1 MKRKQRTRI
10 KKIIACAVAGG
21 LILAVTLTAVFCG
34 AQSRY
39 RADKYNKTT
48 LTTSGGS
55 PQPDANINEIAITS
69 GEEGTVDIRFYFV
82 AGSEAEGGITACG
95 IPEYSIAFL
104 PDPLRLMVTIKGL
117 VYWDYV
123 IKGTAVD
130 ETGVVSGLF
139 QMLPQDGSGDT
150 VFYLNLAKS
159 VTFQV
164 REEPDGVLAVS
175 LKPEEMQQANGW
187 YLLADLYYEY
197 QAGEM
202 PACGF
207 TPTLCDD
214 NISVLMISEKCK
226 SREDAQ
232 QKMDE
237 LLTGVLEGEELRLVE
252 LAFGELPKYSENTDS
267 AALLNESILSI
278 DGAKTSLPLFFA
290 DARFLCWIPGSS
302 TALFVKTEDEM
313 DRLYTADKAG
323 ARHLLFDTQLATVIK
338 AVYSADGS
346 TLAYIERAG
355 DIELCSIYRADTGNI
370 TVIGG
375 QGEEEPPLGEMIL
388 GIALNDDGSKLYVIS
403 GNSMYSLKEYDVTTG
418 EVRVLDAEII
428 VESDLSYHNG
438 YLYYCDVVEEWEVVV
453 QHELTTD
460 QINVIQKGA
469 VFSLSN
475 DGSKIAV
482 ITEDYETA
490 VCDLNLVDISSGEST
505 LVLADIVTS
514 EFFISSDNSAVYY
527 ILETGDEELYYQ
539 INRYDIQT
547 GETTVEAS
555 SINGV
560 FYASNM
566 PDEIIISIMYNGES
580 GNYPVSYIASFQKN
594 QNSQQRKAV
603 T

>member
-1 MKRKQRTRI
+1 MKRKERTRI
-10 KKIIACAVAGG
+10 KKIIACAVAAV
-21 LILAVTLTAVFCG
+21 LILAVVLTAVFCS
-34 AQSRY
+34 AQTRY
-39 RADKYNKTT
+39 RPNKYNQTT

-55 PQPDANINEIAITS
+55 PQSDANLNEIAITS
-69 GEEGTVDIRFYFV
+69 AQEGTVDISFSFV
-82 AGSEAEGGITACG
+82 AGSEAEGGVTACG
-95 IPEYSIAFL
+95 VPEYSIAFL
-104 PDPLRLMVTIKGL
+104 PDPLRLVVTVKGL
-117 VYWDYV
+117 MYWDYV

-130 ETGVVSGLF
+130 ETGVVSGMF
-139 QMLPQDGSGDT
+139 QMLPQDGSGNT

-164 REEPDGVLAVS
+164 REDPEGVLTVS
-175 LKPEEMQQANGW
+175 LKIEETPKAGGW

-214 NISVLMISEKCK
+214 NISVLMISEKYK
-226 SREDAQ
+226 SREEAQ

-237 LLTGVLEGEELRLVE
+237 LLTGVLEGETLRLTE
-252 LAFGELPKYSENTDS
+252 LAFGELPKYNENTDS

-290 DARFLCWIPGSS
+290 DARFLCWVPGSS
-302 TALFVKTEDEM
+302 TALFAKTENEIDH
-313 DRLYTADKAG
+313 LYTADKAG
-323 ARHLLFDTQLATVIK
+323 ARHLLFDAQLATVIK

-346 TLAYIERAG
+346 TLAYVERAG
-355 DIELCSIYRADTGNI
+355 DIELCSIYRADTGAV

-375 QGEEEPPLGEMIL
+375 QEEEPPLGEMIL
-388 GIALNDDGSKLYVIS
+388 GIALNEDGSKLYVIS
-403 GNSMYSLKEYDVTTG
+403 GNSIYSLKEYDVATG

-428 VESDLSYHNG
+428 VESDLVYDDG

-453 QHELTTD
+453 QHALATD
-460 QINVIQKGA
+460 QIKVIQKGA

-490 VCDLNLVDISSGEST
+490 VCDLNLVDIATGEST

-527 ILETGDEELYYQ
+527 ILETGDEEFYYQ

-555 SINGV
+555 SINAV

-566 PDEIIISIMYNGES
+566 PDEIIISIMYNGEN
-580 GNYPVSYIASFQKN
+580 GNYPVAYIASFQKN
-594 QNSQQRKAV
+594 QKGS
-603 T
+603 